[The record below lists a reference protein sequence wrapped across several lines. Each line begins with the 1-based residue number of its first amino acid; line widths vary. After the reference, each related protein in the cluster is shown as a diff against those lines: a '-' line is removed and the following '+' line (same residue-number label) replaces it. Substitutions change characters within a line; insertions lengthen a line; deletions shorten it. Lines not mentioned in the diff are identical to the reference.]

1 MVIDEKTYFAFVLA
15 LGDQFM
21 DLQKNGNTYTERV
34 KIDSYGHTA
43 EINVSKY
50 YNKAYHNILKL
61 LNQLTEN
68 SDLKLIPYNGQWYT
82 KEEID
87 KMFYRDI
94 F

>member
-50 YNKAYHNILKL
+50 YNKYL
-61 LNQLTEN
+61 LFYVQYFRKQNNQFE
-68 SDLKLIPYNGQWYT
+68 
-82 KEEID
+82 
-87 KMFYRDI
+87 
-94 F
+94 